1 MKNSAI
7 SKWIKRIIMIGLLA
21 GVGYFLYQQY
31 KPVPEAPIEAPQ
43 PITFEVTQETV
54 TQEIQVKGKS
64 VYAKQTDVYAP
75 FASKIKQWNVE
86 NGEPIRKGA
95 VMFSLDSKALQT
107 EVQQLETDIEKSR
120 LEAQLNEIGL
130 NQGNGS
136 EPLGVTEEER
146 KKAFAERETKRLT
159 NEMNKDS
166 IAVKEQEVQA
176 KKAVIGL
183 STVYAPVSG
192 VFLMNDTE
200 TKTRMVSE
208 GQYVGTIV
216 DTGKLQFV
224 ATITEQDIFKIQTGM
239 PVSVHMTGNKE
250 VALTGKVSKISK
262 FAKKGTETDLKQPS
276 QFDIVIDLK
285 PNAKLIGGL
294 SLEGKIETLR
304 KEKATVVPT
313 LAVMRDQDTA
323 YVMLDQGK
331 GQYAQQTIQTG
342 IETDDKTEVLNG
354 LKPGDIVVLP

>member
-21 GVGYFLYQQY
+21 GAGYFLYQQY
-31 KPVPEAPIEAPQ
+31 KPIPEAPIEAPQ
-43 PITFEVTQETV
+43 PITFEVTQETI

-64 VYAKQTDVYAP
+64 AYAKQTDVYAP

-86 NGEPIRKGA
+86 NGEPIHKGA

-130 NQGNGS
+130 AQGEGP
-136 EPLGVTEEER
+136 EQLGVTEEER

-159 NEMNKDS
+159 NKMNKES

-192 VFLMNDTE
+192 VFLMNDSE
-200 TKTRMVSE
+200 TKTRMVGE
-208 GQYVGTIV
+208 GQYMGTIV

-224 ATITEQDIFKIQTGM
+224 ATISEQELFKIQTGM

-250 VALTGKVSKISK
+250 VPLTGKVSKISK

-323 YVMLDQGK
+323 YVMLDQGN